1 MAEDSLE
8 PGLKADWYEYRGD
21 ACDSIET
28 ASFNAS
34 YVTEGIYIPEEVK
47 GNIGLVFTGYVN
59 IPEDGI
65 YSFYTYSDDGSYIK
79 IDGRMVVDN
88 DGPHS
93 RVERSG
99 QAALKKGLHS
109 VEARYFDHSG
119 GVLEAGWIMPDGE
132 RCIFSS
138 GDFLH

>member
-1 MAEDSLE
+1 MFIDSVVVEVEKPFDDLLVRYTSDGSVPRSDSPVYEGPLTVKEECILHFRSYTSEGMPGDIYRAHYSPSEYMEAVLMAEDSLE

-59 IPEDGI
+59 NL
-65 YSFYTYSDDGSYIK
+65 Y
-79 IDGRMVVDN
+79 
-88 DGPHS
+88 
-93 RVERSG
+93 
-99 QAALKKGLHS
+99 
-109 VEARYFDHSG
+109 
-119 GVLEAGWIMPDGE
+119 
-132 RCIFSS
+132 CIN
-138 GDFLH
+138 H